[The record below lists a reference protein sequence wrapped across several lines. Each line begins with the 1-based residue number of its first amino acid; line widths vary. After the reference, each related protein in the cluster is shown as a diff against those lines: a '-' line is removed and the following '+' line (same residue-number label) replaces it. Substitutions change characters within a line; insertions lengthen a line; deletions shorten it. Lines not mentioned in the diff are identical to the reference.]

1 MVSPLPAVADPNALP
16 AVPDPIGLLA
26 AADPSA
32 LPAVSTLADSVVTWL
47 WTLLLF
53 LFPGLV
59 AAGLCVPFLAVTR
72 LRALFRSLPPAGRVL
87 PSYVAVS
94 VGLSAPYIAGVA
106 LTVGLVES
114 AGPGWSEGFIATAA
128 LGAVGPV
135 LVAPAVAVLGLPRL
149 GLDWDP
155 TGYGYSTWLLLV
167 GAGAAYAVVAAVP
180 LVALAVGMAL
190 PGGY

>member
-1 MVSPLPAVADPNALP
+1 MVSPLPAVVN
-16 AVPDPIGLLA
+16 
-26 AADPSA
+26 PSA
-32 LPAVSTLADSVVTWL
+32 LPAVSTLGDSVVTWL

-53 LFPGLV
+53 LLPGLV
-59 AAGLCVPFLAVTR
+59 AAGLCAPFLAVER
-72 LRALFRSLPPAGRVL
+72 LRSLFRTLPPTGRVL
-87 PSYVAVS
+87 TSYVAVA
-94 VGLSAPYIAGVA
+94 VALSAPYVAGVA
-106 LTVGLVES
+106 LTVIRVES
-114 AGPGWSEGFIATAA
+114 AGPGWSEGFLATAA

-155 TGYGYSTWLLLV
+155 TGYRVSTWGILL
-167 GAGAAYAVVAAVP
+167 AGGLWYALVAAVP

>member
-1 MVSPLPAVADPNALP
+1 MVAPLPAIADPT
-16 AVPDPIGLLA
+16 
-26 AADPSA
+26 A
-32 LPAVSTLADSVVTWL
+32 LPAVSTLADSVVTRL

-59 AAGLCVPFLAVTR
+59 AAGLCVPFLAVKR
-72 LRALFRSLPPAGRVL
+72 LRALFRALPPAGRIL

-94 VGLSAPYIAGVA
+94 VGLSVPYVAGVA
-106 LTVGLVES
+106 LTVGLVDS
-114 AGPGWSEGFIATAA
+114 AGPGWSEGFLLTAV
-128 LGAVGPV
+128 LGGIGPV
-135 LVAPAVAVLGLPRL
+135 LIAPAVAVLGLPRL

-155 TGYGYSTWLLLV
+155 TGYRASTWGVLL
-167 GAGAAYAVVAAVP
+167 AGGLWYAFVAAVP